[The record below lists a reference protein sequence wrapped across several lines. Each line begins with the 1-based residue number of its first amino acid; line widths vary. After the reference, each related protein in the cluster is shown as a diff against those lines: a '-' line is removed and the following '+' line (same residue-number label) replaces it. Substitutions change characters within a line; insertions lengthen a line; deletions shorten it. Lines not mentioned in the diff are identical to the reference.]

1 MFLQSTEHGY
11 WAIIICVFI
20 FQLYTISQDAALCV
34 WQCDTELDGLKPMP
48 PKDAAEEKKEEDDEE
63 LFEEPKGEEIHG
75 KADPSEQ
82 ETRNKV
88 KYSRVAK

>member
-1 MFLQSTEHGY
+1 MF
-11 WAIIICVFI
+11 V

-48 PKDAAEEKKEEDDEE
+48 PKDAAKEKKATEDEE
-63 LFEEPKGEEIHG
+63 LLEEPKGEEIHG

-88 KYSRVAK
+88 KYSCVAK

>member
-1 MFLQSTEHGY
+1 MF
-11 WAIIICVFI
+11 V

-48 PKDAAEEKKEEDDEE
+48 RKDAAKENSAAKNDEE
-63 LFEEPKGEEIHG
+63 FSEESKGEEIRG
-75 KADPSEQ
+75 KANPSEQ

>member
-1 MFLQSTEHGY
+1 M
-11 WAIIICVFI
+11 
-20 FQLYTISQDAALCV
+20 

-48 PKDAAEEKKEEDDEE
+48 PKDAAKEKKAAEDDEE

-82 ETRNKV
+82 
-88 KYSRVAK
+88 